1 MKFNWVAGQEATKA
15 GLKKLVEEDKIPHAL
30 LLLGNE
36 GVGQLALAIAFAGYV
51 MCNQR
56 TQEDRC
62 GVCSACKKVDQLV
75 HPDLHFSFPFAGS
88 KELSDNFLPKWRS
101 LVKERKGYFSY
112 NDWMKAL
119 EVENKQGNINKEEC
133 VNILKKLSLKTFE
146 GSKKIMIIWLPEYLG
161 NEANRLLK
169 LIEEPPDQTVF
180 ILATENS
187 EGILPT
193 ILSRCQLFKLNPVP
207 MADVF
212 NKLQLYYPE
221 EQEGKLKTAAMR
233 SEGKL
238 GQALK
243 IVKQE
248 VDDLDAFFIDWFRK
262 CYKGNGIELVDW
274 VESFV
279 KYGREEQKRFFKYG
293 LHFNRGL
300 MLHLCGLESMSV
312 ATEEEGRVFEK
323 MIENGIIDLDKI
335 NLITELFSETAY
347 SIERNANPKI
357 LFLDVSI
364 GLNKILKNSRR
375 NTA

>member
-1 MKFNWVAGQEATKA
+1 MKFNWIAGQETVKE
-15 GLKKLVEEDKIPHAL
+15 GLKKLVGEEKIPHAL

-36 GVGQLALAIAFAGYV
+36 GVGQLALSIAIAGYIL
-51 MCNQR
+51 CNQR
-56 TQEDRC
+56 TKEDRC
-62 GVCSACKKVDQLV
+62 GICPSCKKVDQLI

-88 KELSDNFLPKWRS
+88 KEISDNFLLKWRS
-101 LVKERKGYFSY
+101 LVKERNGYFSY
-112 NDWMKAL
+112 NDWMKVL

-146 GSKKIMIIWLPEYLG
+146 GNKKIMIIWLPEYLG

-169 LIEEPPDQTVF
+169 LIEEPPDNTVF

-193 ILSRCQLFKLNPVP
+193 ILSRCQLFKLNPVQVE
-207 MADVF
+207 DVF

-248 VDDLDAFFIDWFRK
+248 VDDIDALFLEWFRK
-262 CYKGNGIELVDW
+262 CYKGNGIELVEW

-279 KYGREEQKRFFKYG
+279 KFGREEQKRFFKYG

-300 MLHLCGLESMSV
+300 MLHFCGLSSLNMIT
-312 ATEEEGRVFEK
+312 AEEEKVFER

-335 NLITELFSETAY
+335 NLISDLFSETAY

-364 GLNKILKNSRR
+364 TLNKILRTDRR